1 MNFLLAAYAV
11 FWAISFGLVLAI
23 YWRQRKLESELAMIR
38 AMVDDE
44 SNSAE
49 WSD

>member
-11 FWAISFGLVLAI
+11 FWAISFGLVFAI
-23 YWRQRKLESELAMIR
+23 YWRQRKLESELAMVQ

-44 SNSAE
+44 SSSVDR
-49 WSD
+49 SD